1 VRVSNADELVDM
13 AAVFSSCP
21 IPKGNRLVIMS
32 EGGGDNSI
40 AADNAEKYGMQ
51 VPILSEETQ
60 GKMKPILL
68 AGMPAHNPIDYGGT
82 AEENPDVI
90 TQCVKTCMEDD
101 NVDGILITGFFGGF
115 FDIIAPHIAALEEQT
130 ARDLVDLVKKYKKP
144 VIVNTSYA
152 RDSIKSLSILKEAGI
167 PVIESS
173 DRAAQCMSSL
183 MHFAVNQRRIREMNI
198 PEEKATERI
207 GVKKLFKKVAGESRH
222 NLLETES
229 RDLLSEYGV
238 SLPDAA
244 LAKTPAEAVEAAD
257 RLGYPLA
264 MKIVSPDIIHK
275 SDAGGIK
282 LKLSNADEVKTAF
295 DEIIKNAEKIT
306 SRERIVGT
314 LLSPM
319 VSPGQECII
328 GMIRDAQFGPI
339 IMFGLGGIFVEV
351 LKDVSFRA
359 VPLADEDI
367 DDMISE
373 IKGYKILT
381 GVRGEKA
388 KDVEAIKGVLAKLS
402 EIVIDNPEISE
413 IDLNPVIVH
422 EKGLSIVDS
431 RVLIG

>member
-1 VRVSNADELVDM
+1 MR
-13 AAVFSSCP
+13 
-21 IPKGNRLVIMS
+21 
-32 EGGGDNSI
+32 
-40 AADNAEKYGMQ
+40 
-51 VPILSEETQ
+51 
-60 GKMKPILL
+60 
-68 AGMPAHNPIDYGGT
+68 HW
-82 AEENPDVI
+82 
-90 TQCVKTCMEDD
+90 
-101 NVDGILITGFFGGF
+101 
-115 FDIIAPHIAALEEQT
+115 
-130 ARDLVDLVKKYKKP
+130 
-144 VIVNTSYA
+144 
-152 RDSIKSLSILKEAGI
+152 
-167 PVIESS
+167 
-173 DRAAQCMSSL
+173 
-183 MHFAVNQRRIREMNI
+183 QR
-198 PEEKATERI
+198 P
-207 GVKKLFKKVAGESRH
+207 
-222 NLLETES
+222 
-229 RDLLSEYGV
+229 
-238 SLPDAA
+238 
-244 LAKTPAEAVEAAD
+244 PAEAVEAAD

-328 GMIRDAQFGPI
+328 GMIRDAQFGPV

-359 VPLADEDI
+359 APLADEDI